1 MKRRDV
7 HIICDCQRHALRER
21 TLRRRCVRGARATV
35 NVIRRGGVALAIA
48 VPLAFGAINTPG
60 EAMDAMSSRIVH
72 FSHDHF
78 PIFTTARTKEQFLA
92 PHATRPQTP
101 RTLSLEVMR
110 EQFFRTE
117 VPYGPIIYREALKND
132 LPPELVAAVVEAES
146 DFRPRLV
153 SGKNAQGLMQ
163 IIPTTGRLLGT
174 NDLFNPDANVAAG
187 AKYLRYLL
195 DRFDNERVALA
206 AYNAGEGNVAK
217 FNGVPPFPETLN
229 YIRRVNERTREYREW
244 IRTTY
249 VLSARVQPDLRSE
262 ERRVGKECRSRWS
275 PYH

>member
-1 MKRRDV
+1 MPSGVAVKRRDV
-7 HIICDCQRHALRER
+7 YIICDCQRHARRER
-21 TLRRRCVRGARATV
+21 TLRRRCARGLRATA

-48 VPLAFGAINTPG
+48 VPLAFGAINSPG

-72 FSHDHF
+72 FSRNHF
-78 PIFTTARTKEQFLA
+78 PIFTTARVKNEFLA
-92 PHATRPQTP
+92 PRATRLQAQTP
-101 RTLSLEVMR
+101 RTLTLDVMR

-163 IIPTTGRLLGT
+163 IIPTTGRLFGAD
-174 NDLFNPDANVAAG
+174 DLFNPEANVATG

-195 DRFDNERVALA
+195 DRFENERVALA

-229 YIRRVNERTREYREW
+229 YIHRVNERTREYRDR
-244 IRTTY
+244 IRSTY
-249 VLSARVQPDLRSE
+249 LLSARVSS
-262 ERRVGKECRSRWS
+262 GG
-275 PYH
+275 